1 MIGKKVKEPTYWIQ
15 DPNKE
20 EKIKRV
26 RNLKITICYRHF

>member
-20 EKIKRV
+20 EKIEKV
-26 RNLKITICYRHF
+26 RI